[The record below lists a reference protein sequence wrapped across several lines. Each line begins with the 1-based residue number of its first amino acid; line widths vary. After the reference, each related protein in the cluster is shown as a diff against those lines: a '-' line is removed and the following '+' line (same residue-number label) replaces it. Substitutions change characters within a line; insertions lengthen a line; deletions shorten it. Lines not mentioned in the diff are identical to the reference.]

1 MNKAKTSLKN
11 YIKLTDNVLILSCIA
26 ASVYSCVLL
35 YSLARNEKIG
45 MGIFTKQ
52 ALFSVIGVISAIVV
66 SKIDYEFMANMWKI
80 HMPVAIILNLLTF
93 TSLGIQRAEYIDDR
107 AWLEIP
113 FIGTFQPSELLKLSF
128 ILTFSLHLASV
139 SKSINKLK
147 TLIPVC
153 IHGAIPVLLIHLQGD
168 DGTAIIF
175 ALIFLFML
183 FKSGLSYKYI
193 LGGIV
198 VLAVFVPL
206 FWFFVLSDHQK
217 NRILAVYS
225 PQNSSKSILWQQ
237 YIGKIAIGS
246 GGISGKGLSSDSYQM
261 IPEEH
266 NDFIFSFLGEAT
278 GLVGTILMLGIILLI
293 CFRIIYTINI
303 AEDEL
308 GENICVGV
316 FAMIICQSIINIG
329 MNLSLIP
336 VIGITLPLMSAGGTS
351 VMATYLSIGLVLSV
365 YNRAKG
371 SMFLE

>member
-1 MNKAKTSLKN
+1 MNKAKIGIKK
-11 YIKLTDNVLILSCIA
+11 YIKSTDIFLLLSCIA
-26 ASVYSCVLL
+26 VSIYSCILL
-35 YSLARNEKIG
+35 YSLALNEKID
-45 MGIFTKQ
+45 MTIFTKQ
-52 ALFSVIGVISAIVV
+52 MLFSVVGVVAAIVI
-66 SKIDYEFMANMWKI
+66 SKIDYEFMANLWKI
-80 HMPVAIILNLLTF
+80 HMPLALILTLLTF
-93 TSLGIQRAEYIDDR
+93 TPLGIQRAEYIDDR
-107 AWLEIP
+107 AWLQIP
-113 FIGTFQPSELLKLSF
+113 FIGTIQPSEILKISF
-128 ILTFSLHLASV
+128 ILTFSLHLSLV

-153 IHGAIPVLLIHLQGD
+153 IHGAIPVLLIHFQGD

-193 LGGIV
+193 FSGLGAI
-198 VLAVFVPL
+198 AVIAPI
-206 FWFFVLSDHQK
+206 FWFFIMSDHQK

-246 GGISGKGLSSDSYQM
+246 GGMSGKGLVSDSYQM
-261 IPEEH
+261 VPEEH
-266 NDFIFSFLGEAT
+266 NDFIFSFLGEST
-278 GLVGTILMLGIILLI
+278 GFIGTILLLALLIFI
-293 CFRIIYTINI
+293 CFRIIRTINI

-316 FAMIICQSIINIG
+316 FAMIFCQSIINIG

-351 VMATYLSIGLVLSV
+351 VMITYVSIGLVLSV
-365 YNRAKG
+365 YNRARMN
-371 SMFLE
+371 MFLE

>member
-1 MNKAKTSLKN
+1 MNKAKIGIKK
-11 YIKLTDNVLILSCIA
+11 YIKSTDIFLLLSCIA
-26 ASVYSCVLL
+26 VSIYSCILL
-35 YSLARNEKIG
+35 YSLASNEKID
-45 MGIFTKQ
+45 MTIFTKQ
-52 ALFSVIGVISAIVV
+52 MLFSVVGVVAAIVI
-66 SKIDYEFMANMWKI
+66 SKIDYEFMANLWKI
-80 HMPVAIILNLLTF
+80 HMPLALILTLLTF
-93 TSLGIQRAEYIDDR
+93 TPLGIQRAEYIDDR
-107 AWLEIP
+107 AWLQIP
-113 FIGTFQPSELLKLSF
+113 FIGTIQPSEILKISF
-128 ILTFSLHLASV
+128 ILTFSLHLSLV

-153 IHGAIPVLLIHLQGD
+153 IHGAIPVLLIHFQGD

-193 LGGIV
+193 FSGLGAI
-198 VLAVFVPL
+198 AVIAPI
-206 FWFFVLSDHQK
+206 FWFFIMSDHQK

-246 GGISGKGLSSDSYQM
+246 GGMSGKGLVSDSYQM
-261 IPEEH
+261 VPEEH
-266 NDFIFSFLGEAT
+266 NDFIFSFLGEST
-278 GLVGTILMLGIILLI
+278 GFIGTILLLALLIFI
-293 CFRIIYTINI
+293 CFRIIRTINI

-316 FAMIICQSIINIG
+316 FAMIFCQSIINIG

-351 VMATYLSIGLVLSV
+351 VMITYVSIGLVLSV
-365 YNRAKG
+365 YNRARMN
-371 SMFLE
+371 MFLE